1 MVDSLTV
8 KRDKIVGIV
17 KTDGPLLPVVIAKR
31 LDLNITF
38 AAAMLSELVANNFI
52 LITNV
57 KFGGSPFYYLKGQEE
72 KLKDLMKHL
81 NGKDRDTA
89 QLLMEKKILKDRD
102 LMPLQRVSLRQIKDY
117 AKQITVRSD
126 GKEDIFWKW
135 YLTDDE
141 EAKKLIT
148 IDMENR
154 APKIEKIEI
163 PKVEE
168 VIKIEKKE
176 ITKIEKKEPKKIEL
190 PKIEEEIIE
199 EAEEEVEEEI
209 EEVELTDFVQEID
222 PLGAFLIK
230 NKFEVIKQD
239 IIKKD
244 KEINFIT
251 ELDIKVGK
259 MTFFVKYKDKKRVN
273 ESDLSLA
280 LHEAGKLP
288 LFFIST
294 GELSKKAEE
303 MMNKEFKGMI
313 FRKL

>member
-8 KRDKIVGIV
+8 KRDKIAGIV
-17 KTDGPLLPVVIAKR
+17 KLEGPLLPVVIAKR

-102 LMPLQRVSLRQIKDY
+102 LTPLQRVSLRQIKDY
-117 AKQITVRSD
+117 AKQITVRSN

-135 YLTDDE
+135 YLTDDD

-168 VIKIEKKE
+168 
-176 ITKIEKKEPKKIEL
+176 
-190 PKIEEEIIE
+190 
-199 EAEEEVEEEI
+199 EVEEEN
-209 EEVELTDFVQEID
+209 VDLPNFVQEID

-303 MMNKEFKGMI
+303 MMNQEFKGMI